1 MPTVDFYLIDV
12 ATLNEQLRFA
22 CRLLDKAYLQ
32 QYTAY
37 VHVENRAV
45 AETMYDLLWTFRDIS
60 FVPHDLM
67 NGPNSADAPV
77 IIGSDEKPL
86 QQHDILLNLHTSVP
100 EFYSA
105 YNRVVEIV
113 HQDAAWQKIARKH
126 YKFYQNQGHE
136 VKTHDLRKP

>member
-1 MPTVDFYLIDV
+1 MPTVDFYLIDA

-37 VHVENRAV
+37 VHVENQAA

-60 FVPHDLM
+60 FVPHDLVR
-67 NGPNSADAPV
+67 GPNSADAPV

-86 QQHDILLNLHTSVP
+86 QQHDILLNLHAAVP
-100 EFYSA
+100 DFYTA
-105 YNRVVEIV
+105 YNRVIEIV
-113 HQDAAWQKIARKH
+113 HQDAAWKKIAREH

-136 VKTHDLRKP
+136 VKTHDLR